1 LAKTRFAYFCQSC
14 GYESAKW
21 LGKCPSCSQWNT
33 FVEEVLEKANTSIPN
48 WKATSTT
55 LQRANKPVKVA
66 DITFNE
72 EHRLLTPDK
81 EFNRVLGGGIVAG
94 SLVLIGGE
102 PGIGKSTLMLQL
114 ALNMPGLKVLYIS
127 GEESEHQIK
136 MRAERLEE
144 VGSRKSE
151 VGSQKLDGGAFK
163 SEIEHP
169 KSEIEYK
176 SEIEHPKSEISRGC
190 YILTETS
197 TQNIFKQ
204 IEQLEPDIVVVDSI
218 QTLYSAHIES
228 TPGSVSQV
236 RECTAEL
243 LRFAKESGTPVFL
256 IGHITKDGMIAGP
269 KILEHMVD
277 TVLQFEGDRHHVY
290 RILRTVK
297 NRFGSSSEL
306 GIYEMLGEGLREV
319 SNPSEILLSQRDEA
333 LSGITISTTLEGMR
347 PMMIETQALVSPSPY
362 GTPQRTATGFDT
374 RRMSMLLA
382 VLEKRC
388 GFNLGAKD
396 VFLNITGGIRVEDP
410 AIDLGLAAA
419 IISSHEDIP
428 VPFKTCFAGEIGL
441 SGEIRAVNR
450 VEQRIAEAQKL
461 GFEQIF
467 ISKYNLPSGGHD
479 KKGIDLS
486 RYKIDIKIVSRIE
499 EVFGLLFG

>member
-1 LAKTRFAYFCQSC
+1 MAKTKTSYFCQSC

-21 LGKCPSCSQWNT
+21 LGKCPSCNQWNT
-33 FVEEVLEKANTSIPN
+33 FVEEIIEKPNTSVPN
-48 WKATSTT
+48 WKGSTSTSM
-55 LQRANKPVKVA
+55 QRSNKPVLVSEVV
-66 DITFNE
+66 FE
-72 EHRLLTPDK
+72 EENRLLTPDK

-114 ALNMPGLKVLYIS
+114 AMNMPGLKVLYIS
-127 GEESEHQIK
+127 GEESEMQIK
-136 MRAERLEE
+136 MRAERLAPNA
-144 VGSRKSE
+144 GKS
-151 VGSQKLDGGAFK
+151 GG
-163 SEIEHP
+163 
-169 KSEIEYK
+169 
-176 SEIEHPKSEISRGC
+176 GC

-204 IEQLEPDIVVVDSI
+204 IEQLQPDLVVVDSI
-218 QTLYSAHIES
+218 QTLHSAHIES

-243 LRFAKESGTPVFL
+243 LRFAKETSTPVFL

-290 RILRTVK
+290 RILRAIK
-297 NRFGSSSEL
+297 NRFGSASEL

-319 SNPSEILLSQRDEA
+319 SNPSEILLSQRDEP
-333 LSGITISTTLEGMR
+333 LSGITISATLEGLR
-347 PMMIETQALVSPSPY
+347 PMLIETQALVSTSAY
-362 GTPQRTATGFDT
+362 GTPQRSATGFDT
-374 RRMSMLLA
+374 RRMNMLLA

-388 GFNLGAKD
+388 GFRLGTKD
-396 VFLNITGGIRVEDP
+396 VFLNITGGIRIEDP

-419 IISSHEDIP
+419 IVSSHEDIP
-428 VPFKTCFAGEIGL
+428 VPFKTCFAAELGL

-450 VEQRIAEAQKL
+450 IEQRIAEAQKL

-467 ISKYNLPSGGHD
+467 ISKYNMPTGGKS
-479 KKGIDLS
+479 KKLDLS
-486 RYKIDIKIVSRIE
+486 RYSIEIKPVGRIE
-499 EVFGLLFG
+499 EAFGLLFG